1 MGGARGRVPRLHLW
15 GMGGECSLPPESLR
29 AGVCLQAAGPPVHLE
44 PGGPSGDFSRGA
56 GGSVHGKGTPSSPL
70 QGRLLFYFSR
80 AALKYLSF
88 FLCSVI
94 LLM

>member
-1 MGGARGRVPRLHLW
+1 MGGARGKMPRPHLGGW
-15 GMGGECSLPPESLR
+15 GGCSLPPESLR
-29 AGVCLQAAGPPVHLE
+29 AGVGLQAARPPVRLA
-44 PGGPSGDFSRGA
+44 PGGPSGGFSRGA
-56 GGSVHGKGTPSSPL
+56 GGSEHGKGTPSSPL
-70 QGRLLFYFSR
+70 PGRLLFYFSR